1 MEKTFDEAAND
12 GGENKNALYAALA
25 KAEGA
30 IGAFSK
36 NAANPFLKSRYA
48 TLDRIIEVVKKPL
61 ADNGLFITNRLNFGE
76 KFKKLVPLKD
86 KESKKIIFNKDGS
99 PKMIEIEMT
108 AVEIV
113 SVLGHES
120 GQVIE
125 CAFRTECENTP
136 QAIGSAYTYGRRYN
150 LLGLLNISAG
160 DEDDDGEAATNRG
173 SGNAKPYCEACGVEI
188 PLYMATKS
196 GRIYY
201 PDYVLEKTGLLL
213 CVDCAKKR
221 KQEQTEPEMT
231 DSETDGFHSV

>member
-1 MEKTFDEAAND
+1 MENFDKTTAETD
-12 GGENKNALYAALA
+12 GGDKNALYAALA

-48 TLDRIIEVVKKPL
+48 TLDKIIEVVKKPL

-76 KFKKLVPLKD
+76 KFKKLVILK
-86 KESKKIIFNKDGS
+86 ENKKILFNKDGS
-99 PKMIEIEMT
+99 PKMVEVEFMS
-108 AVEIV
+108 VEIV

-125 CAFRTECENTP
+125 SSFKTECENTS

-150 LLGLLNISAG
+150 LLVMLNIAAG
-160 DEDDDGEAATNRG
+160 DEDDDGEAAT
-173 SGNAKPYCEACGVEI
+173 SGGNGVKLYCEECGVVV
-188 PLYMATKS
+188 PLYMTTRT

-201 PDYVLEKTGLLL
+201 PDYVTQKTGALL
-213 CVDCAKKR
+213 CVDCAKR
-221 KQEQTEPEMT
+221 RTARQETEEREQTEPEVM
-231 DSETDGFHSV
+231 DSESV